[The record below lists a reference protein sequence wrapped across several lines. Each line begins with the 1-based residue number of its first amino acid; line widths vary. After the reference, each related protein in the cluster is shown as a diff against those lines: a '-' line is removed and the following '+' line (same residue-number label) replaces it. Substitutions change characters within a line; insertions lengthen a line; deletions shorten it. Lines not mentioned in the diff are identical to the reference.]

1 MTIRLLTTKHSP
13 ASMNMAID
21 EALIESVANGASLPT
36 LRLYGWQ
43 PAAVSIGYFQ
53 SLGEEID
60 TDTCAKN
67 GVEIVRRMTGG
78 GAVFHDTEITYS
90 MHIPEK
96 LGLVPNGILESYR
109 AVSEGI
115 IQGLSLFGVQA
126 QFVPLNDIVAPY
138 TLTDPDGTH
147 SIQMRKISGNAQ
159 TRKQGV
165 IVQHGTILL
174 SVDVEKMFSILKV
187 PDEKMKGKLIADIK
201 QRVAGL
207 DQLLGRN
214 VSFDEAEKAF
224 IEGFKKAFPGEEFA
238 SGELTADELA
248 RVKTLSDAKYSQTS
262 WNASR

>member
-1 MTIRLLTTKHSP
+1 
-13 ASMNMAID
+13 MAID
-21 EALIESVANGASLPT
+21 EALIENVASGASKPT
-36 LRLYGWQ
+36 LRLYGWK

-53 SLGEEID
+53 SLIEEID
-60 TDTCAKN
+60 
-67 GVEIVRRMTGG
+67 VEACKRMSIDIVRRMTGG

-90 MHIPEK
+90 IHIPEK
-96 LGLVPNGILESYR
+96 SGLVPKGILESYR
-109 AVSEGI
+109 AVSEGVLE
-115 IQGLSLFGVQA
+115 GLANLGVTG

-138 TLTDPDGTH
+138 TLPSGEV
-147 SIQMRKISGNAQ
+147 QLRKISGNAQ

-207 DQLLGRN
+207 DQILGRS

-224 IEGFKKAFPGEEFA
+224 IEGFKKAFPGEDFA
-238 SGELTADELA
+238 ADELSTTELERA
-248 RVKTLSDAKYSQTS
+248 HVLAHEKYGTS
-262 WNASR
+262 GWNASR